1 MSLTLR
7 AGPAVRVCNPA
18 NAVASLHPGY
28 RSARGLLAYRQLPVR
43 ADEVAGVAVGDPLQV
58 ILVLGFGFP
67 EVPGGRDR
75 GNSLA
80 GPQAGSVHVLDGVFG
95 DALLLVAGVEDRR
108 AVAGADVVALPIHR
122 GRVVDLEKELQ
133 QCAIT
138 DARRIERDLDRFGVR
153 AVVAVGGI
161 GNVAAGVAD
170 AC

>member
-1 MSLTLR
+1 TLR

-28 RSARGLLAYRQLPVR
+28 RSARGLLACRQLPVR
-43 ADEVAGVAVGDPLQV
+43 ADEVAGVAIGDALQV
-58 ILVLGFGFP
+58 ILMLGFGFP
-67 EVPGGRDR
+67 EVPGGRDL

-80 GPQAGSVHVLDGVFG
+80 GPQAGSVHVL
-95 DALLLVAGVEDRR
+95 AGVEDRR

-138 DARRIERDLDRFGVR
+138 DARRIERDLDR
-153 AVVAVGGI
+153 
-161 GNVAAGVAD
+161 
-170 AC
+170 